1 MTATATATA
10 TAAAEVTIPYLLADY
25 IYTDIEPIAENSEGE
40 YSAEDAEA
48 ALALRD
54 ALDSAVI
61 ARKAAK
67 VVLTPAMQAMMLE
80 GWSGTDVLDS
90 VWNKAH
96 NAWEPEEGR
105 QVKRQI
111 TMFRKKLAGN
121 A

>member
-1 MTATATATA
+1 MTAT
-10 TAAAEVTIPYLLADY
+10 TAADAEVTIPYLLADY
-25 IYTDIEPIAENSEGE
+25 IYADIEAIADNGDGE
-40 YSAEDAEA
+40 YSAEDSEA
-48 ALALRD
+48 AIALRD

-67 VVLTPAMQAMMLE
+67 VVLTPAMRAMMLE

-90 VWNKAH
+90 VWNAAH
-96 NAWEPEEGR
+96 CCAPEEEGR
-105 QVKRQI
+105 VVKRQI

>member
-1 MTATATATA
+1 MTATA

-40 YSAEDAEA
+40 YSAEDSEA

-67 VVLTPAMQAMMLE
+67 VVLTPAMKAMMLE